1 MENNN
6 SLHDQIQSLKSE
18 LVFLRTELSGKNENI
33 LVDSVSR
40 KESGNITTDI
50 QYNAQNK
57 DNKNKKEVTDI
68 EEPPQQNSEGNE
80 GLRNEDSSNALES
93 ISKNN
98 ADGDNSSILQEGT
111 GLRDKRNSAIEKKNI
126 FILGD
131 SMVNHIYG

>member
-1 MENNN
+1 M
-6 SLHDQIQSLKSE
+6 
-18 LVFLRTELSGKNENI
+18 FLRTELSRKNENI

-50 QYNAQNK
+50 HYNAQNK

-68 EEPPQQNSEGNE
+68 EEPPQQNSEGIE

-111 GLRDKRNSAIEKKNI
+111 ELRDKRNSVIEKKNI

-131 SMVNHIYG
+131 SMVKHIYG